1 MNMKMKTYIKGLVA
15 VLLLT
20 VVGGLASC
28 EDQPDKFEFGCGTPS
43 ISYVRMP
50 YLSQRDSLITEA
62 SLGSVI
68 CLVGDNLTNV
78 KSILFND
85 KKAALNTSYM
95 TDHTI
100 IVPVPDEIPSLVSD
114 KIFMVT
120 SSNDTVAYDFRIVVP
135 APAVSSMSFEY
146 AKAGEEVT
154 ISGRYFI
161 DDPNVPLVVT
171 LPDGKTISGSD
182 IKSMTQTTIT
192 FNMPDCTTEGTIK
205 VKTIY
210 GETTSAFHYLD
221 SRGLLFDFDTKGL
234 TQQGWKAIAVK
245 SDETSFDG
253 QFGQF
258 GTGSAK
264 MNGTDVWDDANFF
277 FQYWCGSWESPQNI
291 TSGTGIA
298 LNNYVDFSNWKNM
311 ALKFEMYI
319 PTSNPWTGGALQ
331 ICFLG
336 VDKVTLSGNPIAGYS
351 TVKGASWDMLT
362 GEDNGWGRAFYR
374 PWFTTGTY
382 DTGDKWETVT
392 IPLTDLTYDVQG
404 ASATSTPS
412 KPEDFASLMMQV
424 LYGGGT
430 DCYPIIKVDNIRVVP
445 NK

>member
-1 MNMKMKTYIKGLVA
+1 MKIKKYIYGLLAA
-15 VLLLT
+15 VVLFAFGT
-20 VVGGLASC
+20 LASC
-28 EDQPDKFEFGCGTPS
+28 EDQPDKFEFGCGTPT
-43 ISYVRMP
+43 ISYIRMP

-78 KSILFND
+78 KALLFND
-85 KKAALNTSYM
+85 QQAALNTSYM
-95 TDHTI
+95 TDHTL
-100 IVPVPDEIPSLVSD
+100 IVPIPDEIPSLVSD
-114 KIFMVT
+114 KIYMVT
-120 SSNDTVAYDFRIVVP
+120 SSNDTVAYDFHVIVP
-135 APAVSSMSFEY
+135 APVVNSMSCEF
-146 AKAGEEVT
+146 AKAGETVT

-171 LPDGKTISGSD
+171 LPDGQTVSGAD
-182 IKSMTQTTIT
+182 IKELTQTGIT
-192 FNMPDCTTEGTIK
+192 FTMPKCTEEGTIT
-205 VKTIY
+205 VRTIY

-221 SRGLLFDFDTKGL
+221 SRGLLFDFDDKGL
-234 TQQGWKAIAVK
+234 TQQGWKTIAVTT
-245 SDETSFDG
+245 DDTALDG
-253 QFGQF
+253 NFGQF

-277 FQYWCGSWESPQNI
+277 FQYWCGSWDTPQNI
-291 TSGTGIA
+291 TSGIGIA
-298 LNNYVDFSNWKNM
+298 LNNYIDFTNWKKM

-319 PTSNPWTGGALQ
+319 PTSNPWTGGAMQ

-336 VDKVTLSGNPIAGYS
+336 VDKVTLSGNSIEGFS

-362 GEDNGWGRAFYR
+362 GEDKGWGRAFYR
-374 PWFTTGTY
+374 PWFSTGSY

-392 IPLTDLTYDVQG
+392 IPLTSLTYAVDG
-404 ASATSTPS
+404 TSATSTPS

-430 DCYPIIKVDNIRVVP
+430 DCYPIIKIDNIRVVP